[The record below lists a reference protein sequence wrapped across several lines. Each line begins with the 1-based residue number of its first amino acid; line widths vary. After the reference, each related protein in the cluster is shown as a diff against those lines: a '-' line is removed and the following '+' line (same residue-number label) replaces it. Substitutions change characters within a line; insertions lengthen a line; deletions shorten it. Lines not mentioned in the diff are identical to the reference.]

1 MKQHRKKRASI
12 IEAAQ
17 PSDASTL
24 EQRLNEKWEA
34 TMRLMPPG
42 LKTILPLTAKDQFR
56 REEYYTALE
65 EIVIERQKRES
76 EDANEEEIESKRE
89 IAVLPPFR
97 ALYDVGIGGVDA
109 YTQASRR
116 ELIKEAIPKDSDEI
130 DAELN
135 EAWKILVNKMPLGM
149 RSTLPHDVATK
160 YRE

>member
-1 MKQHRKKRASI
+1 
-12 IEAAQ
+12 
-17 PSDASTL
+17 
-24 EQRLNEKWEA
+24 
-34 TMRLMPPG
+34 MRLMPPG
-42 LKTILPLTAKDQFR
+42 LKTILPLTANDQFR

-76 EDANEEEIESKRE
+76 EDVNEEQIESKRE
-89 IAVLPPFR
+89 IAALPPFR

-135 EAWKILVNKMPLGM
+135 EAWNILVNKMPLGM
-149 RSTLPHDVATK
+149 QSTLPQDAATK